1 MRDVCEAAVA
11 AAVGAG
17 ATYADARLVV
27 RRSQSVAV
35 KNGNVDEII
44 DVETEGVGVRVLV
57 GGAWGFAA
65 DRRADAAGARDAA
78 LRAVAFARAASGRGT
93 RALAPTEPQAGSWRT
108 AVDVD
113 PLAVPLEDRIAFL
126 LSVDD
131 ALRGPQVVVRQS
143 FVRARR
149 EQRVF
154 VSSEGAAL
162 EQE

>member
-1 MRDVCEAAVA
+1 MREVCEAAGA

-35 KNGNVDEII
+35 KNGRVDEIV

-65 DRRADAAGARDAA
+65 DRRVDAAGARDSA

-93 RALAPTEPQAGSWRT
+93 RALASAEAQTGSWRT
-108 AVDVD
+108 PVEID
-113 PLAVPLEDRIAFL
+113 P
-126 LSVDD
+126 
-131 ALRGPQVVVRQS
+131 
-143 FVRARR
+143 
-149 EQRVF
+149 
-154 VSSEGAAL
+154 
-162 EQE
+162 